1 MNRMI
6 SKKAILAIIVLI
18 LINGGCREKDE
29 LTLPVKVYLEIGLS
43 QESSPVTS
51 YLDFTNGRIVVSI
64 LQFEGTREAGGNI
77 YFETNYKKSGQEIK
91 FNRNPAIISEYD
103 IPQGIYNYMK
113 WDIFMECPDD
123 DYSDWI
129 EPNLCDAFSISGSY
143 IYLNGSVIPL
153 VFSYEIDWVGAGF
166 VVKCENPDGASR
178 IVLSVN
184 KEYLAVVLFDP
195 ANAFSTIS
203 RKSLEEAEVSEADGS
218 PAIVISAGKN
228 KELYEILSYRIFQS
242 AKTIVK

>member
-1 MNRMI
+1 MI
-6 SKKAILAIIVLI
+6 SKKAILVITTLI
-18 LINGGCREKDE
+18 LLNGGCREKDD

-43 QESSPVTS
+43 QESSSVNS
-51 YLDFTNGRIVVSI
+51 YLDFTNGNIMVSN
-64 LQFEGTREAGGNI
+64 LRFEGSREAGGNI
-77 YFETNYKKSGQEIK
+77 YFETDYRKPGQEIK
-91 FNRNPAIISEYD
+91 FNQNPAIISEYD

-113 WDIFMECPDD
+113 WDILMDC
-123 DYSDWI
+123 SDGDFKS
-129 EPNLCDAFSISGSY
+129 NLCDAFNISGSY

-153 VFSYEIDWVGAGF
+153 IFHYEIDWVGAGF
-166 VVKCENPDGASR
+166 VARCENPDGASR
-178 IVLSVN
+178 IVLSVK
-184 KEYLAVVLFDP
+184 KEYVAIVLFDP

-228 KELYEILSYRIFQS
+228 IELYNILCYRIFQS

>member
-1 MNRMI
+1 MI
-6 SKKAILAIIVLI
+6 SKKAFLVATTLI
-18 LINGGCREKDE
+18 LLNGGCREKDD

-51 YLDFTNGRIVVSI
+51 YLDFTNGMIVLSR
-64 LQFEGTREAGGNI
+64 LHFEGTREAGGNI
-77 YFETNYKKSGQEIK
+77 YFETNYRKSEQEIK
-91 FNRNPAIISEYD
+91 FNQNPAIISEYD

-113 WDIFMECPDD
+113 WDIFMECPDG
-123 DYSDWI
+123 DYTDRI
-129 EPNLCDAFSISGSY
+129 EPNLCDAFNISGSY
-143 IYLNGSVIPL
+143 TYLNNSVIPL
-153 VFSYEIDWVGAGF
+153 IFHYEIDWVGAGF
-166 VVKCENPDGASR
+166 IVRCENPDGASR

-184 KEYLAVVLFDP
+184 KEYLAIVLFDP

-203 RKSLEEAEVSEADGS
+203 RKSLEEAEVSEVDGS